1 MKFCENLCLYSDEF
15 LGLMDD
21 IHYLIVRRFS
31 GKIILSDISFDSDC
45 VRIGLKHLD
54 KVLVLKI
61 TDTSTIQYQVF
72 IQVYK
77 YTYHSTVA
85 QIDEENIEFRNIKIK
100 NVRHGVCFY
109 PFEERGQQFLT
120 VEEYNDN
127 PENKNTEDKNPED
140 KNSER
145 WKEIFLQSIT
155 THLEGF
161 VNFNFESD
169 SS

>member
-1 MKFCENLCLYSDEF
+1 MIFAETELLEHYTDEF
-15 LGLMDD
+15 SGL
-21 IHYLIVRRFS
+21 ICEVPKIIVKRFS

-45 VRIGLKHLD
+45 VRIGLTHLD

-61 TDTSTIQYQVF
+61 TDTSAIQYQVF
-72 IQVYK
+72 RQLYK

-85 QIDEENIEFRNIKIK
+85 QINEENIEFRDIKIK

-120 VEEYNDN
+120 VDEHK
-127 PENKNTEDKNPED
+127 KNG
-140 KNSER
+140 
-145 WKEIFLQSIT
+145 WKEMFLQSIT

-161 VNFNFESD
+161 VKFNFESG